1 MYTIKSN
8 SKNEGLDF
16 HSFNEQFLNI
26 CSQHKQDDRA
36 LAFAFILYDFT
47 NPQIAEVLDKK
58 SYWLSLDAASGEHLA
73 VFSFHYKPKLRYK
86 RREYMDT
93 QGDYETKYLTNI
105 SSFNNP
111 SHESNDIIKKYF
123 GDEIEA
129 KYPAILFFQ
138 IQDGQVIDYTMI
150 ELEENLI
157 EQSFLELQGYI
168 DNAVE
173 VLKNIDEDNRG
184 NSKEIFDLVSLR
196 VGDMRNRR
204 TARKVLKKI
213 TSVAELGSAI
223 IGLIA

>member
-1 MYTIKSN
+1 MT
-8 SKNEGLDF
+8 
-16 HSFNEQFLNI
+16 
-26 CSQHKQDDRA
+26 
-36 LAFAFILYDFT
+36 
-47 NPQIAEVLDKK
+47 
-58 SYWLSLDAASGEHLA
+58 
-73 VFSFHYKPKLRYK
+73 VFSFHHKAKLRYN
-86 RREYMDT
+86 RREHINT
-93 QGDYETKYLTNI
+93 QGGYETKYLTDI

-123 GDEIEA
+123 GDEIVA

-157 EQSFLELQGYI
+157 EQSFLEIQGYI
-168 DNAVE
+168 NTAVE
-173 VLKNIDEDNRG
+173 VMKNIDEDNRD
-184 NSKEIFDLVSLR
+184 NSKEIFDLVNLQ

-223 IGLIA
+223 MGLKA